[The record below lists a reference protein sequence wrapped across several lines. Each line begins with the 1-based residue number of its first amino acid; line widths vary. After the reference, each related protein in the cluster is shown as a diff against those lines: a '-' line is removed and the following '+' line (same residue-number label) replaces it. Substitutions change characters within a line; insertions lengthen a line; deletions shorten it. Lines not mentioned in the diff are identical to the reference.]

1 MISFGSVR
9 LVGVRREPMPCTR
22 RCGVARPSRPL
33 PTKST
38 ALGWMILWSSILLDQ
53 HYHRV
58 GGIFGWVFWTHDFYS
73 YSIRQLGCVF
83 EGNIFFF
90 TWMDCETMQ
99 CRERRNRRQTL
110 RTVTPHCNVCFSSA
124 IAGVFFKVWSVAEI
138 MGVNE
143 LGRHHPISI

>member
-1 MISFGSVR
+1 M
-9 LVGVRREPMPCTR
+9 
-22 RCGVARPSRPL
+22 
-33 PTKST
+33 
-38 ALGWMILWSSILLDQ
+38 LDQ

-58 GGIFGWVFWTHDFYS
+58 GGIFGVGFYS

-83 EGNIFFF
+83 EGNIFFL
-90 TWMDCETMQ
+90 TWMDCGTMQ

-110 RTVTPHCNVCFSSA
+110 RTVTPHCNVFFPSA